1 MADNP
6 LRATLAG
13 ILLFAIGLA
22 IGGGAF
28 VNYQRERDALE
39 GWQRADGQVVELAQ
53 FGDGKVRPRVAFTVN
68 DEIFRFTPRGPLAD
82 RTYSVGDHVLVVYP
96 FGAPKSAQLEST
108 AIRWARTVYAGAGS
122 LLLMLLGAYVAWQA
136 RSRGLSTPQPHN
148 STTPQ

>member
-13 ILLFAIGLA
+13 VLLFAIGIA

-39 GWQRADGQVVELAQ
+39 GWQRADGEVVELVTIA
-53 FGDGKVRPRVAFTVN
+53 GKPRPRVAFTVGQ
-68 DEIFRFTPRGPLAD
+68 EKHRFTPVGPLAD
-82 RTYSVGDHVLVVYP
+82 RSYNVGDRVLVLYP
-96 FGAPKSAQLEST
+96 LDRPSAAQLEST
-108 AIRWARTVYAGAGS
+108 AIRWARTVYAGAGG
-122 LLLMLLGAYVAWQA
+122 LLLMLLGGYLAWYA
-136 RSRGLSTPQPHN
+136 RRTGMSTSQLPN

>member
-13 ILLFAIGLA
+13 VLLFAIGIA

-28 VNYQRERDALE
+28 VNYQRERGALE
-39 GWQRADGQVVELAQ
+39 GWQRVEAKVVELVP
-53 FGDGKVRPRVAFTVN
+53 FSDGKVRPRVAFSVN

-82 RTYSVGDHVLVVYP
+82 RTYSVGDGVLVVYP
-96 FGAPKSAQLEST
+96 FGQPQAAQLEST
-108 AIRWARTVYAGAGS
+108 AIRWARTAYAGAGG
-122 LLLMLLGAYVAWQA
+122 LLLMVLGAFIAWHA
-136 RSRGLSTPQPHN
+136 RRRGLSTPQPHN